1 MVTTQGGVQLQ
12 VAVPPGIQPGQTF
25 QVAFQAA
32 LPTMPMA
39 TPVARGRR
47 WQTPV
52 ARGFVELVG

>member
-39 TPVARGRR
+39 SPVA
-47 WQTPV
+47 
-52 ARGFVELVG
+52 ALCA